1 MSNNLVIIP
10 AYNEEKNIARVLR
23 ELKALKMDVDM
34 LVVNDGSL
42 DQTVSIVHNEG
53 VQLIT
58 LPYNLG
64 YGGALQT
71 GFKYAVAKGYQYV
84 VHLDADGQ
92 HHPEDLKSLLDSIIN
107 QEMDIVIGSRF
118 LGKGTIQTGFM
129 KKLAIKTFRL
139 LIKMSTGKVITDP
152 SSGYQALS
160 RGAFRY
166 YATMGHYPQD
176 YPDADVLIHMLN
188 NGFRV
193 CEIPVK
199 MRERENGTS
208 MHSGLKPVYYL
219 VKMIVSII
227 VVLLRGKT
235 ITKDGAVDG

>member
-1 MSNNLVIIP
+1 MSDNLVIIP

-23 ELKALKMDVDM
+23 GLKGLNMDVDM
-34 LVVNDGSL
+34 LVVNDGSS
-42 DQTVSIVHNEG
+42 DQTASIVHNEG
-53 VQLIT
+53 IQIIT

-71 GFKYAVAKGYQYV
+71 GFKFAVAKGYHYV
-84 VHLDADGQ
+84 VQLDADGQ
-92 HHPEDLKSLLDSIIN
+92 HHPEDLKILLDTIIKE
-107 QEMDIVIGSRF
+107 EMDIVIGSRF
-118 LGKGTIQTGFM
+118 LVKGFMQIGFM
-129 KKLAIKTFRL
+129 KKMAIKTFQL
-139 LIKMSTGKVITDP
+139 LIKISTGKVITDP

-160 RGAFRY
+160 REAFRY
-166 YATMGHYPQD
+166 YASMGHYPQD

-208 MHSGLKPVYYL
+208 MHSGLKPIYYL
-219 VKMIVSII
+219 VKMLVSII
-227 VVLLRGKT
+227 VILLRGKST
-235 ITKDGAVDG
+235 VKDGAIDG